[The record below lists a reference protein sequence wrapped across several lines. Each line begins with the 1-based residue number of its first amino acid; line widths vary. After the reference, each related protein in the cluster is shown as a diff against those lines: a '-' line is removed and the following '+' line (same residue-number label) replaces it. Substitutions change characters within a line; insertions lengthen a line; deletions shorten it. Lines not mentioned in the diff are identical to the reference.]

1 MSASVGVRAGC
12 DLIGSATALDHC
24 GYFFGGAGAG
34 ATADVVTPSEVADAA
49 ADAPGDAEASA
60 AGAPLEDADADAEAL
75 DAVAAFLADFVTCET
90 RRP

>member
-1 MSASVGVRAGC
+1 LAQPLRSAVAR
-12 DLIGSATALDHC
+12 
-24 GYFFGGAGAG
+24 YFFGGATG

-60 AGAPLEDADADAEAL
+60 AGAPLEDADADAEA
-75 DAVAAFLADFVTCET
+75 AIAPGAAFLADFVTCET